1 MGQQIN
7 LPGEKHRQMI
17 VFEDTDIKQLED
29 LIQTLKSL
37 ISIIEKSLHDAKA
50 NNRLAL

>member
-29 LIQTLKSL
+29 LMQTLKSL
-37 ISIIEKSLHDAKA
+37 ISIIEKSLHDAESK
-50 NNRLAL
+50 

>member
-17 VFEDTDIKQLED
+17 VFEDTDIKQLENLMK
-29 LIQTLKSL
+29 LITELVAVL
-37 ISIIEKSLHDAKA
+37 EKGLYEVKT
-50 NNRLAL
+50 R